1 MVPESEFFALNHY
14 DSFLCLD
21 SYAYSIKKSIS
32 GIFYNILLKYTGWFS
47 DSFEEKKMTICQLN
61 FMENTPI

>member
-32 GIFYNILLKYTGWFS
+32 GIFHNISLKYTG
-47 DSFEEKKMTICQLN
+47 
-61 FMENTPI
+61 